1 MRKHVNAFNVLSR
14 FYSYISTQNL
24 QLFTGIKEII
34 YFYVIRFLSIMISM
48 YKTTKYNT
56 NNYTK

>member
-34 YFYVIRFLSIMISM
+34 YFCVIKFLSIMISM
-48 YKTTKYNT
+48 YKTTK
-56 NNYTK
+56 